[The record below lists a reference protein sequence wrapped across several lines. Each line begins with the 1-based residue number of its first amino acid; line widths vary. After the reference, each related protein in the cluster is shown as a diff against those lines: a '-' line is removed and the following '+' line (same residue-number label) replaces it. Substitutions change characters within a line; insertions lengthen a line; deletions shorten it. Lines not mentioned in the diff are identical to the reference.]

1 MAVSLAC
8 TLLVA
13 LTALGQGTEAEPVN
27 EAKTYFQAGQQ
38 AYAAGYY
45 LDAARAFQRA
55 YDLVPNPAIT
65 FSLAQTY
72 RRQFYLDR
80 DPGHLRSAIRAYR
93 QYLQEVPRGGRR
105 DDAVEHL
112 GDLEQQ
118 RLAMGLAPV
127 EPEVS
132 RAERESRTQLMISSQ
147 TAGARASIDGGEL
160 LPVPVVKDATPGAH
174 EVKVEAD
181 GYFPQVVSAVAIEG
195 RLVVSQVDLR
205 PMPAQVALRAPSG
218 AQVTVDGRP
227 VGTAPFNRPLEL
239 PAGRHFLVAS
249 QAGRETFQTELEL
262 TRGEALEVQADM
274 ETTTQRQVSYY
285 FLGGGGVLLVGTA
298 AVVTVALVSEG
309 QARLIL
315 RKRDVEMQNL
325 TPTELDDYVRAR
337 DRRNDLLTASTASL
351 VGGLLVT
358 GVGAALFL
366 LDDSKPAYQPGGI
379 SPMWSPG
386 GAAGLSFTGAF

>member
-1 MAVSLAC
+1 MVAAFATTV
-8 TLLVA
+8 LVA
-13 LTALGQGTEAEPVN
+13 LSVLAQGSEAEPVN

-38 AYAAGYY
+38 AYEAGYY

-80 DPGHLRSAIRAYR
+80 DPGHLRTAIRAYR

-127 EPEVS
+127 EPEGG
-132 RAERESRTQLMISSQ
+132 RAERESRTQLMITSQ
-147 TAGARASIDGGEL
+147 TAEAKAAIDGGPL
-160 LPVPVVKDATPGAH
+160 SAVPVVAEVEPGEHA
-174 EVKVEAD
+174 VRVEAPGHFD
-181 GYFPQVVSAVAIEG
+181 EEVSAVAIEG

-205 PMPAQVALRAPSG
+205 AMPAQVRLRAPAG
-218 AQVTVDGRP
+218 AQIAVDGRP
-227 VGTAPFNRPLEL
+227 VGTAPFPRPLEL
-239 PAGRHFLVAS
+239 PAGRHYLSAV
-249 QAGRETFQTELEL
+249 QAGRQSFQTDLEVRRGEELE
-262 TRGEALEVQADM
+262 VVADM
-274 ETTTQRQVSYY
+274 ETTTQREVSYY
-285 FLGGGGVLLVGTA
+285 FLGGGGILLVGTA
-298 AVVTVALVSEG
+298 AVVTVALLSEG

-315 RKRDVEMQNL
+315 RKRDVDMQNL
-325 TPTELDDYVRAR
+325 TPTELDDYIQAR

-358 GVGAALFL
+358 GVGAALYL
-366 LDDSKPAYQPGGI
+366 LDDGQPLYQPGGI
-379 SPMWSPG
+379 SPVWSPG
-386 GAAGLSFTGAF
+386 GAAGLSYSGTF